1 MSYIAISVP
10 RLNVFFTKVCLLEEC
25 FSVSFWND
33 VEQFGETAG
42 GVRKF
47 SNWVLLLGWW
57 YRYDDDFLGVPDFW
71 IIGSGYNDWIFICI
85 LFRC

>member
-25 FSVSFWND
+25 SSVSFWND

-47 SNWVLLLGWW
+47 SCDELG
-57 YRYDDDFLGVPDFW
+57 FSFGIVVQL
-71 IIGSGYNDWIFICI
+71 
-85 LFRC
+85 

>member
-1 MSYIAISVP
+1 MSIVAISVP

-42 GVRKF
+42 GVRNF
-47 SNWVLLLGWW
+47 RIG
-57 YRYDDDFLGVPDFW
+57 FLFW
-71 IIGSGYNDWIFICI
+71 DGGTVMTMIF
-85 LFRC
+85 

>member
-25 FSVSFWND
+25 SSVSFWND

-42 GVRKF
+42 GVRNF
-47 SNWVLLLGWW
+47 RIG
-57 YRYDDDFLGVPDFW
+57 FLFW
-71 IIGSGYNDWIFICI
+71 DGGTVMTMIF
-85 LFRC
+85 